1 MSVDTETPR
10 RSVPGVRTID
20 TEARTGRRLK
30 ELIDRITHRGSSGE
44 VVVNEEAPEI
54 KEIMEDAA
62 EMNVDVVLTPT
73 GTNTSVVMGHGIA
86 EHRRFIEIG
95 VAAGLGA
102 AALLGIGGI
111 ILRKRHHE
119 PDDKK

>member
-1 MSVDTETPR
+1 MSLETETAR

-20 TEARTGRRLK
+20 SEPRTGRRLK
-30 ELIDRITHRGSSGE
+30 ELLDRITHRGSSGE
-44 VVVNEEAPEI
+44 VEVNAEAPEI
-54 KEIMEDAA
+54 KEIMDDAA

-86 EHRRFIEIG
+86 EHRRFVEIG

-119 PDDKK
+119 PEKK